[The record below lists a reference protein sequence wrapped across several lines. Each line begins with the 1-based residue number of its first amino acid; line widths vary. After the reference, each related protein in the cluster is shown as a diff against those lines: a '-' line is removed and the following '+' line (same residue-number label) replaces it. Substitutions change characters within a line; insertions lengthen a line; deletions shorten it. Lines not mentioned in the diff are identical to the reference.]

1 MPVCNDPRI
10 TYLNEA
16 GYNVVRLPR
25 RGIVPLGV
33 IGRDGKARNWL
44 GTLDQ
49 IWSSPLAAPQP
60 GPLQPVATLSGTRTS
75 DIKLSLGLDI
85 LANALSG
92 MFGATA
98 PSLTDSYRNATSL
111 QFAFKDVRSVGI
123 DPFAIGEF
131 LSRGEVRPNP
141 FVTRYFSGTKNA
153 EVPRMMSPIST
164 DLVAAAPT

>member
-1 MPVCNDPRI
+1 MAGCSDPRM
-10 TYLNEA
+10 TYLNDA
-16 GYNVVRLPR
+16 GYNVVRVPR

-49 IWSSPLAAPQP
+49 IWNSPIAAPHP
-60 GPLQPVATLSGTRTS
+60 GPPQPVASLTATRTS
-75 DIKLSLGLDI
+75 DIKLTLGLDI

-98 PSLTDSYRNATSL
+98 PSIAGTYRQATAL
-111 QFAFKDVRSVGI
+111 QFAFKGVRSVGI

-131 LSRGEVRPNP
+131 LSQDAGHAFAPGVRATPVVEPGELVELGFERP
-141 FVTRYFSGTKNA
+141 VEQHG
-153 EVPRMMSPIST
+153 I
-164 DLVAAAPT
+164 